1 MLISADIVLTVFI
14 LWALLAL
21 VSAIAY
27 RGRRFG
33 PGSLLMPGRR
43 KVVERE
49 LARLSLA
56 RLEPAKL
63 LVIRPLGDEASGGLV
78 TAQFLSWT
86 VAAFLRMVEWFRAWG
101 WTQWTRL
108 IALFGF
114 ILLIVAGA
122 NLLGVIPEEAAM
134 RLEGAGD
141 LMAAALGLFP
151 LVGIV
156 LGAAALLGVGLLLL
170 LAALPF
176 GLDAMIFSL
185 FAATTAEPSPSGSSN
200 VLQVGVTG
208 DSGMVHSQIYDDDS
222 VIDAIVRWMTE
233 K

>member
-1 MLISADIVLTVFI
+1 
-14 LWALLAL
+14 
-21 VSAIAY
+21 
-27 RGRRFG
+27 
-33 PGSLLMPGRR
+33 
-43 KVVERE
+43 
-49 LARLSLA
+49 
-56 RLEPAKL
+56 
-63 LVIRPLGDEASGGLV
+63 
-78 TAQFLSWT
+78 
-86 VAAFLRMVEWFRAWG
+86 
-101 WTQWTRL
+101 
-108 IALFGF
+108 
-114 ILLIVAGA
+114 
-122 NLLGVIPEEAAM
+122 M

-141 LMAAALGLFP
+141 LMAAALALFP
-151 LVGIV
+151 VVGIV
-156 LGAAALLGVGLLLL
+156 LGAAALLGVGLLL